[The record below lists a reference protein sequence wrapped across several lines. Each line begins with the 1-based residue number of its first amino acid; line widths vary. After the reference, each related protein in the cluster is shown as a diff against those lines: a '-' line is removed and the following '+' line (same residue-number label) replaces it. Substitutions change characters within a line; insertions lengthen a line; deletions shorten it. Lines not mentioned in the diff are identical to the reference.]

1 MRGATT
7 KKRSSRKVTV
17 PKPSPTGVKS
27 SGTVQQRALRIIK
40 GTATFDDRFVPEHE
54 ALVQLIGTLREMGCL
69 IVFVTG
75 VWDLWHIGHGNYLQ
89 KGKDKSAELYP
100 QADHIVMVVGVD
112 TDALTKTRKGPDR
125 PIVPEDERC
134 RVLGHMRAVDI
145 ITLQY
150 TPDQLFKVVKHDVRI
165 VSESTRDLPNLRKV
179 KKECEHVVN
188 LPPQAE
194 TSTTARIRRL
204 SFDGAATVLV
214 KVERALAT
222 ALEEVRNE
230 IS

>member
-7 KKRSSRKVTV
+7 KKRSPLKGIASEQG
-17 PKPSPTGVKS
+17 PTAVKS

-54 ALVQLIGTLREMGCL
+54 ALVQLISTLREMGCL

-89 KGKDKSAELYP
+89 KGKDESAKLYP

-150 TPDQLFKVVKHDVRI
+150 KADQLFRLVKHDVRVI
-165 VSESTRDLPNLRKV
+165 SESTKDLPRLQQVRR
-179 KKECEHVVN
+179 ECKHVVN